1 MAVTIPFDP
10 TLVLGNIVSLEK
22 IEKLKNQAKAEQPV
36 EEAQRELNALI
47 LAKRSLDMT
56 TQELINMGVD
66 TTSAA
71 FDDLTE
77 EINKL
82 KDDMV
87 AAASNLAKV
96 TVTAQAEIK
105 AALGVDDKGNNSQ
118 SQIGESVESPIDY
131 NASEIKKLPLSS
143 DSMVLD
149 AQYFRSEINQDGTT
163 TSSNS
168 IASYVNAQCSGFL
181 SPSVS
186 TKISGQAKDVSI
198 SQHKHHDIEGTI
210 VITANCTHK
219 QAQVFAPY
227 VMDVD
232 KAVRSWNA
240 MFKDAP
246 ILVDDRASLEAAIK
260 SDGSKD
266 HNVMNLLSGATYGS
280 SFVGL
285 VHILK
290 REQTDSTHSSS
301 SLAASLSVEMKKN
314 LFLENISGGFG
325 VSESSAQSAKD
336 LLSTSDLQAHCSV
349 IAMGIIPSIA
359 SNTIE
364 TTVATLQPDP
374 QKVMDQLAA
383 IQGSTDS
390 SVNTMMAGADDAKKG
405 QQFITLN
412 NEYVKN
418 AVSSLGAYDDKNNKV
433 IDTNSLMTAMEDFIK
448 KAIAGDAGVPINF
461 FLKPIT
467 ANELAEA
474 YLNKYY
480 PREFVGEE
488 SASDN
493 KGK

>member
-1 MAVTIPFDP
+1 V
-10 TLVLGNIVSLEK
+10 
-22 IEKLKNQAKAEQPV
+22 
-36 EEAQRELNALI
+36 
-47 LAKRSLDMT
+47 
-56 TQELINMGVD
+56 
-66 TTSAA
+66 
-71 FDDLTE
+71 
-77 EINKL
+77 
-82 KDDMV
+82 V
-87 AAASNLAKV
+87 AASDLASA
-96 TVTAQAEIK
+96 TVTAQAAIK
-105 AALGVDDKGNNSQ
+105 AATGVDEKGEDSQ
-118 SQIGESVESPIDY
+118 SQIGDSVESPIDY

-149 AQYFRSEINQDGTT
+149 AQYFRSEVNQDGSS

-186 TKISGQAKDVSI
+186 TKVAGQAKDVSI
-198 SQHKHHDIEGTI
+198 SQHKHHDVEGTI

-240 MFKDAP
+240 MFKDDP
-246 ILVDDRASLEAAIK
+246 IVVDDRKSLEAAIK
-260 SDGSKD
+260 SDGSKTA
-266 HNVMNLLSGATYGS
+266 NVMNLLSGATYGS

-290 REQTDSTHSSS
+290 REQTDST
-301 SLAASLSVEMKKN
+301 
-314 LFLENISGGFG
+314 
-325 VSESSAQSAKD
+325 Q
-336 LLSTSDLQAHCSV
+336 
-349 IAMGIIPSIA
+349 
-359 SNTIE
+359 
-364 TTVATLQPDP
+364 
-374 QKVMDQLAA
+374 
-383 IQGSTDS
+383 
-390 SVNTMMAGADDAKKG
+390 
-405 QQFITLN
+405 
-412 NEYVKN
+412 
-418 AVSSLGAYDDKNNKV
+418 SSLGEYDDKNNKV
-433 IDTNSLMTAMEDFIK
+433 IDTNSLMTAMEDYVE

-493 KGK
+493 QRK

>member
-1 MAVTIPFDP
+1 MPTTIPFDP

-22 IEKLKNQAKAEQPV
+22 IERLKKEAKAQQPV
-36 EEAQRELNALI
+36 DNAQRQLNALI

-56 TQELINMGVD
+56 TQELMNMGVD
-66 TTSAA
+66 TTSKE
-71 FDDLTE
+71 FDELTG

-82 KDDMV
+82 KAEMVV
-87 AAASNLAKV
+87 AASDLASA
-96 TVTAQAEIK
+96 TVTAQAAIK
-105 AALGVDDKGNNSQ
+105 AATGVDEKGDDSQ
-118 SQIGESVESPIDY
+118 SQIGDSVESPIDY

-149 AQYFRSEINQDGTT
+149 AQYFRSEVNQDGSS

-181 SPSVS
+181 SPSIS
-186 TKISGQAKDVSI
+186 TKVAGQAKDVSI

-240 MFKDAP
+240 MFKDDP
-246 ILVDDRASLEAAIK
+246 IVVDDRKSLEAAIE
-260 SDGSKD
+260 SDGSKTA
-266 HNVMNLLSGATYGS
+266 NVMNLLSGATYGS

-290 REQTDSTHSSS
+290 REQTDSTQSSQ

-325 VSESSAQSAKD
+325 VSGSSAQSVKD

-364 TTVATLQPDP
+364 TTVSTLQPDP

-418 AVSSLGAYDDKNNKV
+418 AVSSLGEYDDKNNKV
-433 IDTNSLMTAMEDFIK
+433 IDTNSLMTAMEDYVK

>member
-22 IEKLKNQAKAEQPV
+22 IKKLEKEAKAQQPV
-36 EEAQRELNALI
+36 DAAQRKLNALI

-56 TQELINMGVD
+56 TQELMNMGVD
-66 TTSAA
+66 TTSKD
-71 FDDLTE
+71 FDELTD
-77 EINKL
+77 EIESL
-82 KDDMV
+82 KDSMVV
-87 AAASNLAKV
+87 AASDLAKA
-96 TVTAQAEIK
+96 TITSQAAIAEAQ
-105 AALGVDDKGNNSQ
+105 GVDDKGDDSQ
-118 SQIGESVESPIDY
+118 SQISDSVESPIDY

-149 AQYFRSEINQDGTT
+149 AQYFRSEVNQDQDSS
-163 TSSNS
+163 SSNS

-181 SPSVS
+181 SPSIS
-186 TKISGQAKDVSI
+186 TKVAGQAKDVSI

-210 VITANCTHK
+210 VITVNCTHR

-240 MFKDAP
+240 MFKDNP
-246 ILVDDRASLEAAIK
+246 IVVDDRASLEAAIK

-266 HNVMNLLSGATYGS
+266 ANVMNLLSGATYGS

-290 REQTDSTHSSS
+290 REQTDTTQSSK
-301 SLAASLSVEMKKN
+301 SLASSLSVEMKKN

-325 VSESSAQSAKD
+325 VSGSFAESAKD

-374 QKVMDQLAA
+374 QKVMDQLSA

-433 IDTNSLMTAMEDFIK
+433 IDTNSLMTAMEDYIK

-474 YLNKYY
+474 YLDKYY
-480 PREFVGEE
+480 PKEFVGEE
-488 SASDN
+488 SASDQPI
-493 KGK
+493 K